1 MTSSTMAGFQKPGK
15 SSRSYQ
21 SSNPV
26 NIRLTPVPSARSD
39 SHHVFVNVIN
49 EKIEWY
55 IESNKL
61 FPHEICGFRKGKG
74 TLDALHILVD
84 QVQLA
89 LNNNQHVIA
98 CSVDVEGAY
107 DNIQIEVL
115 VAQMRRLGI
124 SECLVKAVYSLF
136 KERLLHAVWMVT
148 QFNG

>member
-1 MTSSTMAGFQKPGK
+1 MAGAYFTTSDLDSAIKPG
-15 SSRSYQ
+15 Q
-21 SSNPV
+21 DTATGV
-26 NIRLTPVPSARSD
+26 D
-39 SHHVFVNVIN
+39 G
-49 EKIEWY
+49 
-55 IESNKL
+55 
-61 FPHEICGFRKGKG
+61 ICYS
-74 TLDALHILVD
+74 
-84 QVQLA
+84 LA